1 MVVVVFRSRIREGV
15 DGDLAVVGQRMYEL
29 ASGMPGFV
37 SYKDFAAPDGEN
49 VSIVEFESHE
59 TLAAWRDHPE
69 HKLAQE
75 RGRTDFFAEYRIQV
89 CTAVRDY
96 SFRRSNGQERVPS

>member
-1 MVVVVFRSRIREGV
+1 MVVVVFRSRMRQSIPEAK
-15 DGDLAVVGQRMYEL
+15 LAELGTMGQRMYEL

-37 SYKDFAAPDGEN
+37 SYKDFTAEDGEN
-49 VSIVEFESHE
+49 VSIVEFESLE

-69 HKLAQE
+69 HKQVQ
-75 RGRTDFFAEYRIQV
+75 GRDEFFSEYRIQV

-96 SFRRSNGQERVPS
+96 AFRAP